1 MTDKL
6 SGRCAVISGGS
17 RGIGAEVAVLLASN
31 GADIAFCHHRDE
43 DNARRTMGRIEA
55 AGRRALSCEC
65 DVADAA
71 AVAAF
76 ADRVDREMGVVDIV
90 VNCAG
95 IAGDIE
101 FEALTPD
108 VWTRMIS
115 VNLTGTYL
123 LTHAFYP
130 GMKKRGHGRVINF
143 ASQLAYKGAPGLAHY
158 CAAKA
163 GVVGFTRALAYE
175 AIEHGINVNAVAP
188 GPIDTDMLRG
198 LSDEWRAMKASQLPI
213 RRFGR
218 PEEIAPTVLLL
229 AGDEG
234 SYYVGQTLSPNGGD
248 VML

>member
-6 SGRCAVISGGS
+6 AGRRAVISGGS

-31 GADIAFCHHRDE
+31 GADIALCHHRDE
-43 DNARRTMGRIEA
+43 DNARQTVGRIES
-55 AGRRALSCEC
+55 AGRRVLSDEC
-65 DVADAA
+65 DVADSA

-76 ADRVDREMGVVDIV
+76 ADRVEREIGDVDIV

-95 IAGDIE
+95 IAGDVA
-101 FEALTPD
+101 FDALTLD

-123 LTHAFYP
+123 FTHAFYP
-130 GMKKRGHGRVINF
+130 GMKKRGYGRVINF
-143 ASQLAYKGAPGLAHY
+143 ASQLAYKGAPGLTHY

-175 AIEHGINVNAVAP
+175 AIEHGVNVNAVAP

-198 LSDEWRAMKASQLPI
+198 LSDEWRAMKAAELPI
-213 RRFGR
+213 GRFGR

-229 AGDEG
+229 ASDEG